1 MRVWVVGG
9 SRTCDMKQRY
19 MTSVR
24 ISSANWLYLNTLTSR
39 WAESCVRGVVF
50 VPGWVHHEQISLH
63 LFLVSALFVVVL
75 RVCSPI
81 CSFCVVVYT
90 ALLRRKIA
98 THQIPSNRAVH
109 RFSSDNL
116 WSLPRTRPQTLREKT
131 RSVRRRTGQ
140 APRSPSPQGSV
151 LLRAVWMDLFVV
163 MAAHRGEAAKHFGV
177 TFAPGGET
185 DHFLKKCKFC
195 RLCLVLCK

>member
-1 MRVWVVGG
+1 
-9 SRTCDMKQRY
+9 

-50 VPGWVHHEQISLH
+50 VSGWVHHEQISLH

-75 RVCSPI
+75 RLCSPI
-81 CSFCVVVYT
+81 CSFCVVDYT

-116 WSLPRTRPQTLREKT
+116 WSLPRTQPQTLREKT

-140 APRSPSPQGSV
+140 APRSPSPQGIV

-163 MAAHRGEAAKHFGV
+163 MAAHRGESRLSILESDLRQEAK
-177 TFAPGGET
+177 PII
-185 DHFLKKCKFC
+185 FLKSASF
-195 RLCLVLCK
+195 VGYV